1 MGKKILY
8 GDNLEIGYIKR
19 DLPGGANIM
28 SKSSLSD
35 INKIVDDY
43 KYIILDKNDT
53 MYDYKGYTN
62 IDEIKDKITFK
73 FDIFT
78 EHLEQFN
85 KKDEEETSL
94 SDSTKPK
101 IAIDYNTDYYK
112 VYAIVEANTTKLTN
126 KNTNKDLLIEVL
138 RQYQE
143 KNTETNNTI
152 DKYIQNLE
160 YPYVTNLEKREIYNA
175 YQSFLKLFDSN
186 KKENNTE
193 SKTYIRAEV
202 YDKGKINLA
211 KDDILQTYKDTISTK
226 KEIVDK
232 MKDDV
237 QIMNRGIQESKEKD
251 SLQNKIKITLSII
264 IILFAVFC
272 FSYIIYNFVGDNI
285 KKNIK
290 SKLPGFIRGDLAES
304 TKASFVKSMS

>member
-19 DLPGGANIM
+19 ELLNIILD
-28 SKSSLSD
+28 SNSSLD
-35 INKIVDDY
+35 DMNKMMDNY
-43 KYIILDKNDT
+43 KYIIIEENGSQ
-53 MYDYKGYTN
+53 YYYKGYTN
-62 IDEIKDKITFK
+62 IDEIKDKIIFK
-73 FDIFT
+73 FDIFS

-85 KKDEEETSL
+85 KKDEKETSV
-94 SDSTKPK
+94 SDNTQPEPK
-101 IAIDYNTDYYK
+101 IDYSSQYK
-112 VYAIVEANTTKLTN
+112 VYAIVDDSNSNTRLTKNNTP
-126 KNTNKDLLIEVL
+126 KNLLIEVL
-138 RQYQE
+138 RQYKK

-152 DKYIQNLE
+152 DKYIQNLNN
-160 YPYVTNLEKREIYNA
+160 PYVTNPEEKNIFNT
-175 YQSFLKLFDSN
+175 YQKFLQLFNRN

-193 SKTYIRAEV
+193 SKTYIQAEV

-211 KDDILQTYKDTISTK
+211 KDDILQTYQDTISTK

-237 QIMNRGIQESKEKD
+237 QIMNRSIQESKEKD
-251 SLQNKIKITLSII
+251 LLQNKIKITLSII

-304 TKASFVKSMS
+304 TKASFIKTMS